1 MLPKAI
7 LFDYGMTLCT
17 EPDADYEKGA
27 AVLLSHAAANPQHIT
42 PPALQKAIWDVL
54 ADFGFAGVELD
65 RSADAIW
72 AQKLEVHF
80 LGVLRYVLERLGLV
94 LDVDLWHAEM
104 LYWDAC
110 SPGSPAPGAA
120 EMLEYLDALS
130 IPYGVVSNMWFTGA
144 TLERRIVSCLP
155 HANFRFILASHD
167 YAYRKPDR
175 HFFEIALHKLGL
187 SRGDVWFCGDN
198 PVCDVE
204 GAAGVGMRPFWL
216 RLSDDFD
223 RLTPPRVPYTRLTNW
238 ADFCRLLEKAAQ
250 ESR

>member
-120 EMLEYLDALS
+120 EMLEYLDTLS

-175 HFFEIALHKLGL
+175 HSLRSLCTNSAFRAGT
-187 SRGDVWFCGDN
+187 CGF
-198 PVCDVE
+198 
-204 GAAGVGMRPFWL
+204 AATIRFVT
-216 RLSDDFD
+216 S
-223 RLTPPRVPYTRLTNW
+223 RVPQAWACGRSGCGFRTILTG
-238 ADFCRLLEKAAQ
+238 
-250 ESR
+250 